1 MTGTVKDASSVTHY
15 KVYIYIII
23 HTVPVL
29 CIRTCMYFVSHKTM
43 YIYMYIIILLY
54 TLSMI
59 VVQIKGYWDDY
70 LEYSRVIQGQ
80 ENKIV
85 MEPPKSLWKAIPHL

>member
-1 MTGTVKDASSVTHY
+1 M
-15 KVYIYIII
+15 YIYI
-23 HTVPVL
+23 
-29 CIRTCMYFVSHKTM
+29 
-43 YIYMYIIILLY
+43 Y

-80 ENKIV
+80 DYKIV
-85 MEPPKSLWKAIPHL
+85 TEPPKSLWKAIPHL